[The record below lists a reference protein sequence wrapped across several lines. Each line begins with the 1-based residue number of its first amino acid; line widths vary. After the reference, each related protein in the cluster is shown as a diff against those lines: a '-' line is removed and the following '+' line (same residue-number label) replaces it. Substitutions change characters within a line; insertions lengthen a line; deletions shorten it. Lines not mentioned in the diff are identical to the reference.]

1 VQGGLEKAVRLLM
14 PSLFVLLIL
23 LVAYAMTTG
32 AYMQGLEFLFKP
44 DFSKMTGD
52 GVLTAMGHAF
62 FTLSLG
68 MGAIMV
74 YGSYLPK
81 GISIAKT
88 SILIAGADTL
98 VALLAGV
105 AIFPDIVATIKTVC
119 QKICCPGLACK
130 SLKRLLICA
139 ALSPEKLPVNALTT

>member
-1 VQGGLEKAVRLLM
+1 MSVVARGVQGGLEKAVRLLM

-81 GISIAKT
+81 
-88 SILIAGADTL
+88 
-98 VALLAGV
+98 
-105 AIFPDIVATIKTVC
+105 
-119 QKICCPGLACK
+119 KICCPGLACK

>member
-1 VQGGLEKAVRLLM
+1 M
-14 PSLFVLLIL
+14 PSLFVLMIL

-32 AYMQGLEFLFKP
+32 SYNQGLHFLFMP
-44 DFSKMTGD
+44 DFSKLTSD
-52 GVLTAMGHAF
+52 SVLTAMGHAF

-88 SILIAGADTL
+88 AFLIAGADTV
-98 VALLAGV
+98 VALLAGHCYFSYRV
-105 AIFPDIVATIKTVC
+105 R
-119 QKICCPGLACK
+119 Q
-130 SLKRLLICA
+130 
-139 ALSPEKLPVNALTT
+139 